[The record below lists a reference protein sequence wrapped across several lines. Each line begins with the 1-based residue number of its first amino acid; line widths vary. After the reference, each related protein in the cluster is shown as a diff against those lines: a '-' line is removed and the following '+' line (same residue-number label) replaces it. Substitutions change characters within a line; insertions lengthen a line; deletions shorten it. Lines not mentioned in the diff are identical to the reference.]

1 MSRRRVASRLVFAAA
16 LVLGATGLS
25 QEGPGVGSHAAA
37 RTLEPACPPP
47 GGGTCYFEWFDS
59 VGRRSVEL
67 DPEVGVCRN
76 MTSAGAVR
84 GTNMTNRT
92 VNLWPSSDC
101 FGNPTALVAAGR
113 SWNDPSHTYFSFRP
127 VP

>member
-1 MSRRRVASRLVFAAA
+1 MIRRRVIPRVLCAAV

-25 QEGPGVGSHAAA
+25 QAAPGTAGRAAA
-37 RTLEPACPPP
+37 RSLEPACPPP

-59 VGRRSVEL
+59 AGRRGIEL
-67 DPEVGVCRN
+67 SPEIGVCYN
-76 MTSAGAVR
+76 TSSAGAVR

-92 VNLWPSSDC
+92 VHLWPSSDC
-101 FGNPTALVAAGR
+101 VGSATALVTSGR

-127 VP
+127 IR